1 MRLDLGPPLDALRAE
16 AMTQVDAEAE
26 RLRLTLITPGAGQ
39 ALVYERKRAEAER
52 MAGDAEPQPTDYPLL
67 AAEVGI
73 TASTL
78 AGVGAAVRAM
88 ASDWIAAA
96 AAIEAVRLR
105 AKAAIAAATTPP
117 AIRATAQVTWP
128 KP

>member
-1 MRLDLGPPLDALRAE
+1 MRFDLGPSLDALRRQ
-16 AMTQVDAEAE
+16 AMAQVDAAAE
-26 RLRLTLITPGAGQ
+26 RARLALITPGAGQ

-52 MAGDAEPQPTDYPLL
+52 MAGDGDPQPADYPLL

-73 TASTL
+73 TAPTL
-78 AGVGAAVRAM
+78 VEVGAAVRAM
-88 ASDWIAAA
+88 AADWIVAA
-96 AAIEAVRLR
+96 AAIEAVRLH

-117 AIRATAQVTWP
+117 AIRAAAQVAWP

>member
-1 MRLDLGPPLDALRAE
+1 MRFDLGPSLAALKAAAAADIDTQAE
-16 AMTQVDAEAE
+16 QQ
-26 RLRLTLITPGAGQ
+26 RQRYLTPGAGQ

-105 AKAAIAAATTPP
+105 AKLQIAAASTPS
-117 AIRATAQVTWP
+117 AIRSTAQVTWP
-128 KP
+128 EF

>member
-1 MRLDLGPPLDALRAE
+1 MRFDLGPSLAALKVAAAADIDA
-16 AMTQVDAEAE
+16 QAE

-39 ALVYERKRAEAER
+39 ALVYERKRAEAVR
-52 MAGDAEPQPTDYPLL
+52 MAGDADPQPADYPLL

-73 TASTL
+73 TAPSL
-78 AGVGAAVRAM
+78 VEVGAAVRAM

-117 AIRATAQVTWP
+117 ALRAAAQVTWP
-128 KP
+128 EF

>member
-1 MRLDLGPPLDALRAE
+1 MRFDLGPSLDALRQR
-16 AMTQVDAEAE
+16 AMEQVDAQAE
-26 RLRLTLITPGAGQ
+26 FQRLALITPGAGQ

-52 MAGDAEPQPTDYPLL
+52 MAGDANPQPADYPLL

-73 TASTL
+73 TAPTL
-78 AGVGAAVRAM
+78 AGVGAAVRAT

-96 AAIEAVRLR
+96 ASIEAVRLR

-117 AIRATAQVTWP
+117 AIRAAAQVTWP
-128 KP
+128 AR